1 MADILLNEQKNKI
14 IISRWQ
20 SLNDEKMML
29 IEFLLTGIIH
39 IYIIDKNMILQ
50 ELYTRLY
57 LCKKSIKQNGTY
69 LVCVKEIM

>member
-1 MADILLNEQKNKI
+1 MADILLNEQKIK
-14 IISRWQ
+14 W
-20 SLNDEKMML
+20 LLAVDKVWMMKKMML

>member
-20 SLNDEKMML
+20 SLNDEKIML

-39 IYIIDKNMILQ
+39 IYIIDKTWYYKN
-50 ELYTRLY
+50 YTRDCSY
-57 LCKKSIKQNGTY
+57 VKK
-69 LVCVKEIM
+69 V